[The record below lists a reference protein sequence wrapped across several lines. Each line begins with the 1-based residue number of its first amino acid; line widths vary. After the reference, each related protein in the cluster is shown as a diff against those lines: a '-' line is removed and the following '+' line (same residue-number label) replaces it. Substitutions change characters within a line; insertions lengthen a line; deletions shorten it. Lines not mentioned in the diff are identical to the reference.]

1 MSFLKKKRNDFL
13 DKVSGQQAVAP
24 SLEFKAK
31 EVLNQYSGAP
41 KCPFNIAAISSK

>member
-13 DKVSGQQAVAP
+13 DKVSSQQAVAP

-31 EVLNQYSGAP
+31 EVLNQYSGMP
-41 KCPFNIAAISSK
+41 KCGLNVDEISSR